1 MIFKKIIGVIGL
13 LFFVVACNRL
23 KGPDKPENLLSKK
36 EMVSIIIDAKII
48 SSASS
53 INKRTMQDSGVVIND
68 YVFKRHNIDSL
79 QFAESNNYYAFHV
92 KEYDAIYTM
101 VSDSLEKL
109 KEKLKEQEAEEW
121 KIQTKREEDSLKAI
135 KKDSIE
141 NKIGVKIVDSL
152 KMKQRKDSL
161 TTKLLQ
167 KKVKDGKGLIAP
179 ILDTVSLQN

>member
-1 MIFKKIIGVIGL
+1 MIFRKLIGVIGL

-23 KGPDKPENLLSKK
+23 KAPDKPKNLLSKK
-36 EMVSIIIDAKII
+36 EMVNIIIDAKII

-53 INKRTMQDSGVVIND
+53 INKRTMQDSGVVVND

-121 KIQTKREEDSLKAI
+121 KTQTKREEDSLKAI
-135 KKDSIE
+135 KKDTIE
-141 NKIGVKIVDSL
+141 EVVKVVDSL
-152 KMKQRKDSL
+152 KLKQRDSL
-161 TTKLLQ
+161 TEKLLQ
-167 KKVKDGKGLIAP
+167 KRVKEGKGLIAP